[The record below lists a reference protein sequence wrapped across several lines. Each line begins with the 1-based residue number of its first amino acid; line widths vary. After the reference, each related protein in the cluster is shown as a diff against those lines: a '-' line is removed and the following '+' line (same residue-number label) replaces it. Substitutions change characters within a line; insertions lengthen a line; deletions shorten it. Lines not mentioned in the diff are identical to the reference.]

1 MALVPKSN
9 VSMNSLLPDQE
20 KEEKQVGEFDNVDA
34 IVFKESGNVDT
45 ENYRMAGVISYVE
58 DRFQK
63 AKDKRKND
71 DERWQ
76 TAYRNFRGIY
86 SPETQFTSAE
96 QSKVFIKVTKTKVLA
111 AYAQVT
117 DVLFAAN
124 KFPIGIEATPI
135 PEGVPSTVSV
145 DVDPNAAKNP
155 TKELTA
161 TVSRPAILASL
172 KAIQE
177 KIDESG
183 ITPKEG
189 ATGLPSELVFS
200 PADEAAEMMEKAIH
214 DQLDESNADKHIRSV
229 ALECALLG
237 TGIMKGPFTELKEYP
252 KWTKEGN
259 YEPVTKVVPKV
270 SYVSLW
276 NCYPDPD
283 ARNMAEC
290 EYFIERHRMSR
301 SELRALKANRSY
313 RSESI
318 DKAIE
323 YGPNYEPETWERTIQ
338 DNPDVHNIER
348 YEVLEFW
355 GVIDRQTA
363 EENHDFVIPR
373 EMQSKDS
380 FQVNIWVCNG
390 QLLRMIINPFKPSRI
405 PYHAVPYEI
414 NPYSFFGVGVAENME
429 DTQLLM
435 NGFMRMAV
443 DNGAKA
449 GNLMVEV
456 NEDML
461 VPGQDMEIYP
471 GKVWRRSGGAPGQ
484 AIFGTSFPDTS
495 QSTMTLFDRARQL
508 ADESTGMPSYAHG
521 GTGVTG
527 VGRTASGMSMLMGA
541 AAQNI
546 KSVVR
551 NFDDYLLTPLGKDFF
566 AFNMQ
571 FNFKEKYT
579 EGDLEVVAR
588 GTESLMRN
596 EVRSQKLMQLMQIG
610 ANPMMAPLIKW
621 DTVLRE
627 IAASLEI
634 DQDKFINDPRAA
646 MLQASVMAQH
656 QQMMGGPQ
664 GAQATGGGPPGISD
678 PTGTGNGNIAPG
690 AAPEPN
696 AAGFTGGGGATG
708 AGAQANAQ
716 AAQQQG

>member
-1 MALVPKSN
+1 MALVPRGM
-9 VSMNSLLPDQE
+9 VSTDSSLPDQN
-20 KEEKQVGEFDNVDA
+20 KMAGEFDNVDA
-34 IVFKESGNVDT
+34 IVLEESGSVES
-45 ENYRMAGVISYVE
+45 ENYRMAGVISFVE
-58 DRFQK
+58 DRFQR
-63 AKDKRKND
+63 AKDKRKY
-71 DERWQ
+71 DEDRWQ
-76 TAYRNFRGIY
+76 SAYRNFRGIY
-86 SPETQFTSAE
+86 GPDTQFTSTE
-96 QSKVFIKVTKTKVLA
+96 QSKVFLKITKTKVLA

-124 KFPIGIEATPI
+124 KFPIGVEPTPM
-135 PEGVPSTVSV
+135 PEGVEEVVSV
-145 DVDPNAAKNP
+145 NLDPNAQQAKGP
-155 TKELTA
+155 ELTA

-172 KAIQE
+172 NASVQE
-177 KIDESG
+177 RINESG
-183 ITPKEG
+183 AEIKSG
-189 ATGLPSELVFS
+189 ASGLPTEAVYN
-200 PADEAAEMMEKAIH
+200 PADEAAQLMEKAIH
-214 DQLDESNADKHIRSV
+214 DQLEESNADKHIRSV

-237 TGIMKGPFTELKEYP
+237 TGIMKGPFTEVKEYP
-252 KWTKEGN
+252 KWTKEGE
-259 YEPVTKVVPKV
+259 YQPVTKVVPKV
-270 SYVSLW
+270 SYVSVW

-283 ARNMAEC
+283 ARNMQEC

-301 SELRALKANRSY
+301 SELRGLKGNRSY
-313 RSESI
+313 RSDSI

-323 YGPNYEPETWERTIQ
+323 YGPNYEQESWEHTIE
-338 DNPDVHNIER
+338 DNPNVHNVER
-348 YEVLEFW
+348 YEVIEFW
-355 GVIDRQTA
+355 GIIDRETA
-363 EENHDFVIPR
+363 EEYHDFVVPR
-373 EMQSKDS
+373 ELQNKDN
-380 FQVNIWVCNG
+380 FQVNIWICNG
-390 QLLRMIINPFKPSRI
+390 QLIRMIINPFKPNRI

-443 DNGAKA
+443 DNAAKA
-449 GNLMVEV
+449 GNLMIEV

-471 GKVWRRSGGAPGQ
+471 GKIWRRSGGAPGQ
-484 AIFGTSFPDTS
+484 AIFGTSFPSTS
-495 QSTMTLFDRARQL
+495 QETMFLFDRARQL

-551 NFDDYLLTPLGKDFF
+551 NFDDYLLTPLGRDFF

-610 ANPMMAPLIKW
+610 ANPMMAPLVKW

-646 MLQASVMAQH
+646 MAQALVMSKY
-656 QQMMGGPQ
+656 QQAAGPQQAPQ
-664 GAQATGGGPPGISD
+664 GAQGGPPGVND

-708 AGAQANAQ
+708 AGAAANQANAQ
-716 AAQQQG
+716 QGA

>member
-1 MALVPKSN
+1 MALVPKST
-9 VSMNSLLPDQE
+9 VSTMNSLPDQE
-20 KEEKQVGEFDNVDA
+20 KVTGEFDNVDA
-34 IVFKESGNVDT
+34 IVFKESGNVET
-45 ENYRMAGVISYVE
+45 ENYKMAGVISYVE
-58 DRFQK
+58 ERFQK
-63 AKDKRKND
+63 AKEKRQND
-71 DERWQ
+71 DDRWQ

-86 SPETQFTSAE
+86 GPDTQFTTAE
-96 QSKVFIKVTKTKVLA
+96 QSKVFLKITKTKVLA

-124 KFPIGIEATPI
+124 KFPIGIEATPV
-135 PEGVPSTVSV
+135 PEGISETVSF
-145 DVDPNAAKNP
+145 DLNPNAAQKP
-155 TKELTA
+155 EEKLSA

-172 KAIQE
+172 KPIQE
-177 KIDESG
+177 EIEKSG
-183 ITPKEG
+183 VTLREG
-189 ATGLPSELVFS
+189 ATGLPTEAVYS
-200 PADEAAEMMEKAIH
+200 PADEAATLMEKAIH
-214 DQLDESNADKHIRSV
+214 DQLEESNADKHIRSV

-237 TGIMKGPFTELKEYP
+237 TGVMKGPFTEMKEYP
-252 KWTKEGN
+252 KWTKEGE
-259 YEPVTKVVPKV
+259 YKPVVKVVPRV
-270 SYVSLW
+270 SYVSVW

-283 ARNMAEC
+283 ARNMQEC
-290 EYFIERHRMSR
+290 EYFIERHRMSK
-301 SELRALKANRSY
+301 SELRALKMNKSY

-323 YGPNYEPETWERTIQ
+323 YGPNYEPESWEQTIQ
-338 DNPDVHNIER
+338 DNPNVHNVER

-355 GVIDRQTA
+355 GIIDRDTA
-363 EENHDFVIPR
+363 DEYHDFVIPR
-373 EMQSKDS
+373 EMNDKDS
-380 FQVNIWVCNG
+380 FQVNIWICNG
-390 QLLRMIINPFKPSRI
+390 QLLRMIVNPFKPNRI

-443 DNGAKA
+443 DNAAKA
-449 GNLMVEV
+449 GNLMIEV

-471 GKVWRRSGGAPGQ
+471 GKIWRRSGGAPGQ
-484 AIFGTSFPDTS
+484 AIFGTSFPSTS
-495 QSTMTLFDRARQL
+495 QETMTMFDKARQL

-566 AFNMQ
+566 SFNMQ

-579 EGDLEVVAR
+579 QGDLEVVAR

-646 MLQASVMAQH
+646 ALQAQMMAQH
-656 QQMMGGPQ
+656 QQALGGAPQ
-664 GAQATGGGPPGISD
+664 GQGAAGGPPQVSD

-696 AAGFTGGGGATG
+696 AQGFTGGGGATG
-708 AGAQANAQ
+708 GGAAANQANAQ
-716 AAQQQG
+716 QGM